1 MIDGDRIPITN
12 TNGVVG
18 RPQEEWKVTLA
29 KYEDMRD
36 GVWDPRRR
44 LADMD
49 LCGVWAS
56 LCFGSIPWGFAGK
69 RFSHMRDPEVGLAS
83 LRAYNDW
90 MLEEWCGTDRDR
102 LIPCQL
108 SWLRDP
114 EVGAAEIRRNA
125 ALGVPSVSFSENP
138 EGLGFPNVYGTHWDP
153 VFRACSET
161 GTVINLH
168 VGSSGSAAVVSS
180 GSGVDVSVALF
191 PMSAF
196 GAALDWIYARIPI
209 RFPDLKIALSEGGA
223 SWVPV
228 LIERLER
235 SWRQRDAS
243 DVWTSSDPHPA
254 DLLRRNFYFCSIED
268 PLAFTRLDAIGEDK
282 VMVETDYPH
291 NDSSWPGVQAL
302 LRSEMAGVLAPDK
315 IRKVCYENAATLYRH
330 PLPPAEM
337 IARSEVAPASA

>member
-1 MIDGDRIPITN
+1 
-12 TNGVVG
+12 
-18 RPQEEWKVTLA
+18 
-29 KYEDMRD
+29 
-36 GVWDPRRR
+36 
-44 LADMD
+44 
-49 LCGVWAS
+49 
-56 LCFGSIPWGFAGK
+56 
-69 RFSHMRDPEVGLAS
+69 MRDPEVGLAS

-125 ALGVPSVSFSENP
+125 ALGVTSVSFSENP

-180 GSGVDVSVALF
+180 GSGADVTVALF

-268 PLAFTRLDAIGEDK
+268 PLAFARLDAIGEDK

-302 LRSEMAGVLAPDK
+302 LRSELAGVLAPDK

-330 PLPPAEM
+330 PLPPTEM
-337 IARSEVAPASA
+337 IARSEVAAAPV